1 MLCFFLVGVTGFE
14 HAKALGEGGE
24 ESIKSKALAPPL
36 RSRVTAVIAAKRSP
50 GAFCP
55 TSRFGTPLP
64 PVRVLHTENKKQDGG
79 CHPAFYGRGDGI
91 RTRDLYVPNV
101 ALYQTEPHPDKKL
114 FNCTKDTALTR
125 SG

>member
-1 MLCFFLVGVTGFE
+1 MADAILLFMVGVTGFE

-79 CHPAFYGRGDGI
+79 LLCSNLYGQHKKA
-91 RTRDLYVPNV
+91 PNGRK
-101 ALYQTEPHPDKKL
+101 Y
-114 FNCTKDTALTR
+114 
-125 SG
+125 